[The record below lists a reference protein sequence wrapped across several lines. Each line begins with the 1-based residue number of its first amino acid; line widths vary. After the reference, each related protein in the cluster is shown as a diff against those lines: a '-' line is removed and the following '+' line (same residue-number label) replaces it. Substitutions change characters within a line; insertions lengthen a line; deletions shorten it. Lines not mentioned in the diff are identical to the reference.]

1 MSVAAHALPVPL
13 TVLPRGARALVHCV
27 LDDTPVIDDA
37 LHSTVGQRLIE
48 LGFVHG
54 VEVEV
59 IETIVQRSLL
69 DRLAMS
75 LSGLCALHC
84 VVTALFLGALLGDLV
99 DGVCVAHDAGA
110 GVVPE
115 DAGEALVGG
124 LAAVAD
130 DDDA

>member
-13 TVLPRGARALVHCV
+13 TVLPRGARVLVHCV

-59 IETIVQRSLL
+59 IETMWPIG
-69 DRLAMS
+69 DPLAVRVRGS
-75 LSGLCALHC
+75 TFALRRREASAIL
-84 VVTALFLGALLGDLV
+84 VTLT
-99 DGVCVAHDAGA
+99 
-110 GVVPE
+110 
-115 DAGEALVGG
+115 
-124 LAAVAD
+124 
-130 DDDA
+130 